1 MYRFG
6 FTSEGPL
13 LLDWDTVI
21 RNYISIKRNIFCSF
35 FFLSET
41 PGNEGLYWSQN
52 PFPKLLVGNMEMSI
66 NILFS

>member
-13 LLDWDTVI
+13 ILYWETVI

-41 PGNEGLYWSQN
+41 PGTHGLYRSQN
-52 PFPKLLVGNMEMSI
+52 PFPKLLMRNIEMSI
-66 NILFS
+66 NI